1 LCTPAASAVIRERG
15 AYGGFIMSASH
26 NPGGPKEDWGI
37 KFNYSS
43 GEPAPEKITDAIY
56 GFTQTVDTLK
66 MADIPDVDLSV
77 CGVTKFGDFEVEV
90 IDPVADY
97 LKLLKRVFDFDLIKS
112 LLTRPDFKMQF
123 DAMHAITGAYAK
135 PIFVDE
141 LGASPDSCV
150 NAGAEGRLRGRSP
163 GPELD
168 VRRRARQG
176 DVLRRRARISAP
188 RPTATAIAT

>member
-1 LCTPAASAVIRERG
+1 
-15 AYGGFIMSASH
+15 MSASH
-26 NPGGPKEDWGI
+26 NPGGPTEDWGI

-90 IDPVADY
+90 IDPVDDY
-97 LKLLKRVFDFDLIKS
+97 LKLLKQVFDFDLIKS

-123 DAMHAITGAYAK
+123 DAMHAITGRTPSRFSLTCSARTRTRSSTACRRK
-135 PIFVDE
+135 ISLVDT
-141 LGASPDSCV
+141 
-150 NAGAEGRLRGRSP
+150 
-163 GPELD
+163 
-168 VRRRARQG
+168 
-176 DVLRRRARISAP
+176 RI
-188 RPTATAIAT
+188 RT

>member
-1 LCTPAASAVIRERG
+1 
-15 AYGGFIMSASH
+15 MSASH

-135 PIFVDE
+135 PILVDV
-141 LGASPDSCV
+141 LGADPSSCV
-150 NAGAEGRLRGRSP
+150 NDDPKEDFAGGHPDPNLTYVRSRNCYGCRPLSCSNGR
-163 GPELD
+163 
-168 VRRRARQG
+168 
-176 DVLRRRARISAP
+176 IW
-188 RPTATAIAT
+188 T